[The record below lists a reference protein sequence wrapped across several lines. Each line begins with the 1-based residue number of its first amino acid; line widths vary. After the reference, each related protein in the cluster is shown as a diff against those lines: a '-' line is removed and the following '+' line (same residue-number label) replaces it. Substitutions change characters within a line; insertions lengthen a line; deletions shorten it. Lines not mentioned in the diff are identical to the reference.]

1 MTANGYGKTYSFIAS
16 KNIMTGLQYRKFID
30 YRTGLSSDKLP
41 LPSTAYWKSIENILT
56 QYIRHNDNKFDYIDN
71 TAQRKHIIVDRVR
84 YIGKESNNLEETIV
98 LGLDRDSYIEYEN
111 LEEFYDWVLK
121 LKPKD
126 LKNEKISQQSLYYQK
141 K

>member
-1 MTANGYGKTYSFIAS
+1 MLKIVSYYK
-16 KNIMTGLQYRKFID
+16 LD
-30 YRTGLSSDKLP
+30 YVNH
-41 LPSTAYWKSIENILT
+41 I
-56 QYIRHNDNKFDYIDN
+56 
-71 TAQRKHIIVDRVR
+71 AQRKHIIVDRVR

-141 K
+141 KLIKNGKQLNFKTKAVKKL